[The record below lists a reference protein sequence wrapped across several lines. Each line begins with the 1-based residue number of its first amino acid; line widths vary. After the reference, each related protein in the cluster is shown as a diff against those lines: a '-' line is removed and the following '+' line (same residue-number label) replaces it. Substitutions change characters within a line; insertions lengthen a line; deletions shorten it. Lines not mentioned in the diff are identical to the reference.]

1 MMMTIGGQWGG
12 GGACLFLNITTEDV
26 VDCFVVMQRETDG
39 AFMPTYWPSEMNLQA
54 PTTAPP
60 TCS

>member
-1 MMMTIGGQWGG
+1 MTIGGQWGG
-12 GGACLFLNITTEDV
+12 RPCLFLNITTEDV
-26 VDCFVVMQRETDG
+26 VDCFVVMQGETDG
-39 AFMPTYWPSEMNLQA
+39 AFMPASWPSEMNLQA